1 MAEPLASPPAPRGA
15 PLWRTIGGWLLFVA
29 VETATQVA
37 FKFAGATLDDRSGL
51 VHLVAQA
58 AATPVVLLGFF
69 LYFLGFLIW
78 MTILKD
84 LDLSRAFPMTAIIYV
99 STLASAVLLFHEM
112 LNPTRIAGVMFI
124 AVGVVILASDP
135 GAKKPGPGPAA
146 P

>member
-1 MAEPLASPPAPRGA
+1 MAEPSASSGA
-15 PLWRTIGGWLLFVA
+15 LWRAIGGWLLFIL

-37 FKFAGATLDDRSGL
+37 FKYAGATLDDRSGL
-51 VHLVAQA
+51 AHLVVQA
-58 AATPVVLLGFF
+58 ATTPVVLLGFG

-84 LDLSRAFPMTAIIYV
+84 ADLGRAFPMTSVIYV
-99 STLASAVLLFHEM
+99 STLASAVLLFHER
-112 LNPTRIAGVMFI
+112 LNSTRVAGVMMI

-135 GAKKPGPGPAA
+135 GAAKPGPGPAA

>member
-1 MAEPLASPPAPRGA
+1 MADPVAHANPR
-15 PLWRTIGGWLLFVA
+15 PLWSAISGWLLFIA

-37 FKFAGATLDDRSGL
+37 FKYAGATLDDRSGL
-51 VHLVAQA
+51 VHLIAQA
-58 AATPVVLLGFF
+58 AATPVVLLGFG

-84 LDLSRAFPMTAIIYV
+84 ADLGRAFPMTAIIYV

-112 LNPTRIAGVMFI
+112 LNTTRIVGVMLI

-135 GAKKPGPGPAA
+135 GAPKSGPGPAA